1 MEIINIVQILEL
13 GRVRVLVMF
22 SLLVQLVSCLLV
34 VGDFL
39 HATARIDINSKVDP
53 RGPISN
59 LEGTS
64 SNVYYYQVEVLY
76 TAKLT

>member
-1 MEIINIVQILEL
+1 
-13 GRVRVLVMF
+13 MF
-22 SLLVQLVSCLLV
+22 SLLVQMVSCLLI

-64 SNVYYYQVEVLY
+64 SNVYHYQVEVL
-76 TAKLT
+76 